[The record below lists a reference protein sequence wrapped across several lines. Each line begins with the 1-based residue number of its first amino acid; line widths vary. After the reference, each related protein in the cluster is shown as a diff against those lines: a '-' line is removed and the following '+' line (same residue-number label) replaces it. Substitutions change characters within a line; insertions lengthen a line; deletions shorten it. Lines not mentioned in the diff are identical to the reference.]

1 MPQHPDPVALVTER
15 AQVTLAL
22 TNRLT
27 DIRLVATALLFSGSL
42 AALSAVAVFVPWVW
56 LLVTLLIGVWFEV
69 WSRFRRSQAGAIQGL
84 LALESV
90 EETRSPS
97 AREALRAVP
106 PWWLDVEEM
115 AGPDQLERTLLPAG
129 EDRVAQRRAMPLAHL
144 ADLAIAVLF
153 FAGIVMAVLAPSL
166 HILVFWRTLST
177 TDFLLLASVAAS
189 VPLLSLGRVGVWV
202 SEFGHESFRRALA
215 AAEDALPRF
224 WAYDTEFRSGRF
236 VVWEQGG
243 YRLDP
248 SVHPAGRSPSPL
260 TVALYRSGPWILAAV
275 VVLDLLLI
283 VLGLLEG

>member
-1 MPQHPDPVALVTER
+1 MPQPPDPVAIVTER
-15 AQVTLAL
+15 SQVTRAL
-22 TNRLT
+22 TERLM
-27 DIRLVATALLFSGSL
+27 DIRLVATALLFSGIL

-84 LALESV
+84 LALESA

-129 EDRVAQRRAMPLAHL
+129 EDRFAQRRAMPLAHL

-166 HILVFWRTLST
+166 HILVFWRTLSS
-177 TDFLLLASVAAS
+177 DDLLLLASVAAS
-189 VPLLSLGRVGVWV
+189 IPLLSLGRVGVWV
-202 SEFGHESFRRALA
+202 SGFGHEAFRRALA

-224 WAYDTEFRSGRF
+224 WAYDPEFRSGRF
-236 VVWEQGG
+236 IVREEDG

-248 SVHPAGRSPSPL
+248 SVHPAGRPPSPI
-260 TVALYRSGPWILAAV
+260 TVALYRAGPWILAAV
-275 VVLDLLLI
+275 VVLDLLL
-283 VLGLLEG
+283 VALGLLER